1 MHRKKVPLCGAVII
15 RVGRGWRGPVARRKS
30 RLTTESWPRPGA
42 GPGWPVVLGFREA
55 GTAPGGE
62 ACPKR
67 LFCMGFVLVWR
78 QRIVGLK
85 VKYAW
90 SSQQFALGRRLA
102 RRLLS
107 VFVLAAFVPLLLASG
122 LGYWYVSKLLV
133 ERTRATLEGRSQL
146 QAEALMERL
155 ATLEESLRYL
165 LARPDLADRPPLSD
179 MTVQTPFSSV
189 RPAEP
194 DKLVP
199 RLAQAG
205 VDHARFREHLDAG
218 KALLVPGAGQEAV
231 LVMLGRDG
239 RPWLGEVKPAF
250 LQHRLDTGGGRLCLP
265 WPAAGDV
272 SCGRAEGVA
281 RALATV
287 SAARPQ
293 ATLLEFRTATG
304 YRDQVHV
311 AARLPLQARYLGP
324 DWWVV
329 SSVPA
334 QNTLGL
340 LAETRNLWV
349 TVTVL
354 VLGFVFVLSSVYLRR
369 MLVPI
374 HELLSGMQR
383 FSRRD
388 FSSEIEVEGSGE
400 FSTLASHFNTM
411 GRQLSRQ
418 FDIIRRLS
426 DIDRMILSDPDILQ
440 VTEQV
445 MLGVSTA
452 FPGTPLSLC
461 LRLNARS
468 VDWLVG
474 EYTGS
479 GDGPMQLRW
488 VNLDTIP
495 DWLQGFTGKDVM
507 TCEESPVMHRL
518 ARTVMGDEIGSRW
531 WMAPMLVADTVL
543 GVVMLADSHR
553 EPESLGV
560 LREFAD
566 RLSVAVVNAD
576 RAGRLYRQAHYDDLT
591 GLPNR
596 QLMRDRLRWAIAS
609 AHRQARKIAVLF
621 IDVDDFKK
629 VNDSAGH
636 WMGDQLLKKAAERMR
651 VCVREGDTVAR
662 QGGDEFIVILPFLP
676 DDARAQRVAERVVHM
691 ISSPFQMEGR
701 EFYVG
706 ASVGIA
712 LYPDDGQ
719 DEDALLMNA
728 DLAMYRAKQSGK
740 NQFRFFEEQM
750 QANSQERILIE
761 KELRLGIREN
771 HFILHYQPQWNEKTQ
786 SWSVEALARWNRP
799 GAGIVSPMVFIGI
812 AEETGLIL
820 EIGELLMIEACRQ
833 FLRWRDEGVALTRVA
848 VNVSGKQLMRSDF
861 VQRLADILSRTGLPP
876 ACLEIELTESVLLQD
891 IEQAAQRLS
900 EIKTLGIRIAIDDF
914 GTGYSSLS
922 YVQRL
927 PIDVVK
933 IDRSFISPL
942 PGDTNTLNI
951 VKAIIEMGHALGRT
965 VVAEGVESLEQADL
979 LLALGC
985 DVLQGYHFSRPL
997 PSDYC
1002 AHFVGEQN
1010 ASHESPAPPQI
1021 S

>member
-1 MHRKKVPLCGAVII
+1 M
-15 RVGRGWRGPVARRKS
+15 
-30 RLTTESWPRPGA
+30 
-42 GPGWPVVLGFREA
+42 
-55 GTAPGGE
+55 
-62 ACPKR
+62 
-67 LFCMGFVLVWR
+67 
-78 QRIVGLK
+78 
-85 VKYAW
+85 KYAW
-90 SSQQFALGRRLA
+90 NSQQFALGRRLA

-122 LGYWYVSKLLV
+122 LGYWYVSNVLV

-146 QAEALMERL
+146 QAEALLERL

-165 LARPDLADRPPLSD
+165 LARPDLGERSPLADI
-179 MTVQTPFSSV
+179 TVKTPFASV

-194 DKLVP
+194 EKLMP

-218 KALLVPGAGQEAV
+218 RGLLIPGAGQEAL

-239 RPWLGEVKPAF
+239 RTWLGEVKPEF

-265 WPAAGDV
+265 WPAVDQL
-272 SCGRAEGVA
+272 SCGPAGGVA
-281 RALATV
+281 RALTRAAAASPGATML
-287 SAARPQ
+287 Q
-293 ATLLEFRTATG
+293 FGTATA
-304 YRDQVHV
+304 YRNHVHA
-311 AARLPLQARYLGP
+311 AARLPVQTRYLGP

-334 QNTLGL
+334 QNTLDL

-354 VLGFVFVLSSVYLRR
+354 VLGFVFVLSSLYLRR

-374 HELLSGMQR
+374 HQLLAGMQR

-388 FSSEIEVEGSGE
+388 FSEAIEVDSGSE
-400 FSTLASHFNTM
+400 FSPLASHFNAM
-411 GRQLSRQ
+411 GRQLSLQ
-418 FDIIRRLS
+418 FDIIKRLS

-445 MLGVSTA
+445 MLGVAKA
-452 FPGTPLSLC
+452 FPGVNLNLC

-474 EYTGS
+474 EYTDS

-495 DWLQGFTGKDVM
+495 DWLQGVTGKDVM
-507 TCEESPVMHRL
+507 RSQDSPVMQRL
-518 ARTVMGDEIGSRW
+518 ARTVIGERVGSHW

-543 GVVMLADSHR
+543 GVVMLADSGP
-553 EPESLGV
+553 EPDSLGV

-636 WMGDQLLKKAAERMR
+636 WVGDHLLKKAAERMR

-691 ISSPFQMEGR
+691 ISSPFHVEGR

-750 QANSQERILIE
+750 QANSQERILVE

-771 HFILHYQPQWNEKTQ
+771 HFILHYQPQWNERTQ

-799 GAGIVSPMVFIGI
+799 GVGIVSPAVFIGI

-833 FLRWRDEGVALTRVA
+833 FLRWRDEGVSLSRVA

-861 VQRLADILSRTGLPP
+861 VERLADILTRTSLPP
-876 ACLEIELTESVLLQD
+876 ECLELELTESVLLQD
-891 IEQAAQRLS
+891 IQQAARRLS

-942 PGDTNTLNI
+942 PDDTNTLNI
-951 VKAIIEMGHALGRT
+951 VKAIIEMGHALDRT
-965 VVAEGVESLEQADL
+965 VVAEGVETLGQADL
-979 LLALGC
+979 LLSLGC

-997 PSDYC
+997 PSDFC
-1002 AHFVGEQN
+1002 AQFVGVHNQPLG
-1010 ASHESPAPPQI
+1010 HD
-1021 S
+1021 